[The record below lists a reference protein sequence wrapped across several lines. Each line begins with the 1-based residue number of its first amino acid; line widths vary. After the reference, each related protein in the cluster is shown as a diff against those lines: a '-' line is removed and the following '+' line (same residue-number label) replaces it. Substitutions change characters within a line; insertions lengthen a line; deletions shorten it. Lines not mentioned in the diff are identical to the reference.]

1 MKRNKNLDILR
12 AISILIIVIYH
23 IYAVTGIDIPIV
35 SSVLKL
41 GGEIGVTSFLILS
54 GFSIYLSLDKT
65 KGEISYFQFIKNR
78 LKRLLPEYYF
88 CLIISLFLMGGAAYL
103 SKDHIFDVLSHFALI
118 HNLFS
123 SSHGSINGALWTLGV
138 IFQFYLVA
146 KLFYKGMEK
155 HSILVLVLSILF
167 TISSKVIVFEFLT
180 RMEMEGVML
189 FIYGRQL
196 PTALDNF
203 ILGMFICHWY
213 KNGNNKWKIPKL
225 LYSICGVFLFIAVI
239 FLVQRNVVYSNTWM
253 GYSWHTL
260 LAISLSLLFFTF
272 LKLNIKK
279 LRIVT
284 ILEFIAKYEY
294 GIYLWHLLIIY
305 NLIDNAPIIKAF
317 VSRGYLS
324 SYIIIFIISV
334 GGSLLLSIIFNNSL
348 KYTEMKKDKKIIV

>member
-65 KGEISYFQFIKNR
+65 KGEISYFEFIKNR

-88 CLIISLFLMGGAAYL
+88 CLIISLFLMGSAIYL
-103 SKDHIFDVLSHFALI
+103 SKNHILNILSHFALI

-123 SSHGSINGALWTLGV
+123 SSHGAINGVLWTLGV

-146 KLFYKGMEK
+146 KLFYKGMRK
-155 HSILVLVLSILF
+155 HSILILLFSILF
-167 TISSKVIVFEFLT
+167 TLGSKFVTFQILT
-180 RMEMEGVML
+180 HLETEGVML

-203 ILGMFICHWY
+203 ILGMFICY
-213 KNGNNKWKIPKL
+213 LCNNSNSKWKVPKL
-225 LYSICGVFLFIAVI
+225 LYGISGFCLFIAVI
-239 FLVQRNVVYSNTWM
+239 ILAQKNIVYSNSWV

-260 LAISLSLLFFTF
+260 LAISLSLLFFAF
-272 LKLNIKK
+272 LQLKIGKSK
-279 LRIVT
+279 IVN

-294 GIYLWHLLIIY
+294 GIYLWHLLIIN
-305 NLIDNAPIIKAF
+305 NLIANSPIINQL
-317 VSRGYLS
+317 VNRGYLF

-334 GGSLLLSIIFNNSL
+334 FGSLLLSIIFNNSL
-348 KYTEMKKDKKIIV
+348 KYTKVKKYGK